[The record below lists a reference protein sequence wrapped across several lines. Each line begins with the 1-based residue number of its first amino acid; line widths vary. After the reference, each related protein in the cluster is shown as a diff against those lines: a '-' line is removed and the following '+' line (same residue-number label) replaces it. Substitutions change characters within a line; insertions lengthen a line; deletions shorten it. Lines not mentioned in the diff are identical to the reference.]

1 MNRLPNPIDVHVGSR
16 IRLRR
21 SIAGLSQEQ
30 LADGLGLTFQQV
42 QKYEKGINRVSAS
55 RLQHISEVLEV
66 PISFFFENG
75 PNALVNSAGS
85 PMGEFNELMSSK
97 ETIALV
103 TAFNSIK
110 SPRLRQSVL
119 NLVRTLKNDPSG
131 AGEEDHNNVSI
142 WALF

>member
-119 NLVRTLKNDPSG
+119 NLVRTLKNDPSS

-142 WALF
+142 

>member
-119 NLVRTLKNDPSG
+119 NLVRTLRTDPSS
-131 AGEEDHNNVSI
+131 AGEEDHNNASI
-142 WALF
+142 

>member
-142 WALF
+142 

>member
-131 AGEEDHNNVSI
+131 ASEEDHNNVSI
-142 WALF
+142 

>member
-119 NLVRTLKNDPSG
+119 NLVRTLKNDPSS
-131 AGEEDHNNVSI
+131 ASEEDHNNVSI
-142 WALF
+142 

>member
-119 NLVRTLKNDPSG
+119 NLVRTLKNDSSS

-142 WALF
+142 

>member
-119 NLVRTLKNDPSG
+119 NLVRTLRNDPSS
-131 AGEEDHNNVSI
+131 AGEEDHNNASI
-142 WALF
+142 

>member
-75 PNALVNSAGS
+75 PNALVDSAGS
-85 PMGEFNELMSSK
+85 PMGDFNELMSSK

-119 NLVRTLKNDPSG
+119 NLVRTLKNDPSS
-131 AGEEDHNNVSI
+131 AGDDDHNNASI
-142 WALF
+142 